1 MTKTTEKA
9 APTSPPPVILV
20 FGVDE
25 NDKPRAAR
33 FQGASPD
40 LVAKAA
46 QLMNLKVCEASSPEL
61 SELAQ
66 KLPAGRLYAAG
77 KGFVPFVKKDL
88 YAELVAATG
97 GDPTNRSDAARSNDQ
112 RPFVHGLPRSWED
125 IAVGHLVLGQA
136 DSAEDGWWE
145 VIVLKI
151 EGDMLTVRV
160 RDYPKES
167 TYRRHRNAV
176 ALLRPAV
183 Q

>member
-1 MTKTTEKA
+1 MTKTTTKT
-9 APTSPPPVILV
+9 APTSPPPAILV

-25 NDKPRAAR
+25 NNKLRAAR
-33 FQGASPD
+33 FQGASPE

-61 SELAQ
+61 SEIAQ
-66 KLPAGRLYAAG
+66 KLPVGRLYAAG

-97 GDPTNRSDAARSNDQ
+97 GDPTNRSGDKGNPAI
-112 RPFVHGLPRSWED
+112 PPGLPRSWED

-136 DSAEDGWWE
+136 DAAEDGWWE

-160 RDYPKES
+160 RDYPKEP

-176 ALLRPAV
+176 ALLHPGV

>member
-1 MTKTTEKA
+1 MTKTKSKTPAKA
-9 APTSPPPVILV
+9 AAASPTPVILV

-25 NDKPRAAR
+25 NGKPRAAR
-33 FQGASPD
+33 FQGANPD

-46 QLMNLKVCEASSPEL
+46 QVMDLKLCEATSPEL

-77 KGFVPFVKKDL
+77 KGFVPYVKTDL
-88 YAELVAATG
+88 YAKLVTATG
-97 GDPTNRSDAARSNDQ
+97 GELTNRTGEQPPAA
-112 RPFVHGLPRSWED
+112 PGLPRSWED

-145 VIVLKI
+145 VIVVSI

-160 RDYPKES
+160 RDYPKEP
-167 TYRRHRNAV
+167 TYLRHRNAV
-176 ALLRPAV
+176 ALLRPGE